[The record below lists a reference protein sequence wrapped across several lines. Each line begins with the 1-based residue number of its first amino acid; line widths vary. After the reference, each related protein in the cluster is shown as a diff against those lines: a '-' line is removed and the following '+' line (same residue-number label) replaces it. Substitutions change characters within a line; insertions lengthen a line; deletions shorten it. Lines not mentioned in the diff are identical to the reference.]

1 MHKEEKN
8 VEIANKQFAGKVA
21 LVTGS
26 SRGLGRAIA
35 SRLAGLGAKV
45 AVHGTTPYS
54 ARAFNEAESLAAV
67 ADAIAAETGAEVL
80 GVYADL
86 ADEAEVARLVS
97 EVRARFGRIDLLVN
111 CAGGDVGAQGTS
123 APRAGKPQPNDAVF
137 IPMAD
142 VRAVLD
148 RNLMSCILTCKAVAP
163 EMMDRKAGRIVNIG
177 SVAGSVG
184 REDGA
189 IYCVAKAA
197 VAHYT
202 RCLAA
207 QLRPYNVT
215 VNAVAPGA
223 IITARFVASRP
234 IDDERMVHDGTLERY
249 GWPEEIANAVA
260 FFLADGSA
268 YISGQILR
276 VDGAGQLSPA

>member
-1 MHKEEKN
+1 M
-8 VEIANKQFAGKVA
+8 EIANKQFAGKVA

-234 IDDERMVHDGTLERY
+234 IADERMVHDGTLERY